1 MKRSRLTTG
10 QMMALR
16 TRFGQTPVIDFTA
29 VLAWVQAHPRVEGVR
44 PDTALQMWIKVGL
57 PPKDVRRRSRLWLRY
72 CTKKR
77 TA

>member
-29 VLAWVQAHPRVEGVR
+29 VLAWVQAHPRVEVVR
-44 PDTALQMWIKVGL
+44 PDKALDMWIKVLL
-57 PPKDVRRRSRLWLRY
+57 PPKDRERRSHLWLRY
-72 CTKKR
+72 RTKKR
-77 TA
+77 PA